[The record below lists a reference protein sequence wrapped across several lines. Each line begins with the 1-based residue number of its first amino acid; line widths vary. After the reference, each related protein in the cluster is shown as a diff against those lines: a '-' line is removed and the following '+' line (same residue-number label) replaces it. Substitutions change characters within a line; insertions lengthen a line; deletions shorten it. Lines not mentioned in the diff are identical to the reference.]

1 METLTIDIITAV
13 VHVLFILVM
22 FFFAYLISVIFSEL
36 SKIKKQAIELK
47 KEIEQTKFKVE
58 QLGCDIDRVRGSY
71 GSRLITDITLLSEL
85 IILVRKLV
93 NSKNN

>member
-1 METLTIDIITAV
+1 METLTIDIITAI
-13 VHVLFILVM
+13 VHVLFIPVM
-22 FFFAYLISVIFSEL
+22 FFIAYLIGVIFSEL

-47 KEIEQTKFKVE
+47 KEIEQTKINVE

>member
-13 VHVLFILVM
+13 VHVLFIPVM

-47 KEIEQTKFKVE
+47 KEIEQTKFDVKLLE
-58 QLGCDIDRVRGSY
+58 LKDRKPISPLSY
-71 GSRLITDITLLSEL
+71 TFIPHITLLAEL
-85 IILVRKLV
+85 ICLMRKNE